1 MACHAMVNS
10 SHFLVNASTRGL
22 DSRRP
27 DEKIQKPQTLFSA
40 EQNIQ
45 NAVRCVLHRG
55 SHPIRF
61 FQETS
66 MTLNCWK
73 FKGWTVCGIVLVSF
87 AAGSLVT
94 ARLANVNQ
102 VRADSNR
109 VFELRIY
116 HALPGRVP
124 ALESRFRD
132 TTSKLLAKHD
142 LNVVGY
148 WVPEDAPWENTFIF
162 MLVHP
167 SREEAKKN
175 WDAFASDPAFQEVV
189 KSEQAGKTV
198 EKVDVTYMR
207 PTDFSPMK

>member
-1 MACHAMVNS
+1 
-10 SHFLVNASTRGL
+10 
-22 DSRRP
+22 
-27 DEKIQKPQTLFSA
+27 
-40 EQNIQ
+40 
-45 NAVRCVLHRG
+45 
-55 SHPIRF
+55 
-61 FQETS
+61 

-73 FKGWTVCGIVLVSF
+73 FKGWNSKRWTVCAIVLVSF

-94 ARLANVNQ
+94 ARLAHLNQ

-116 HALPGRVP
+116 HAVPGKVP

-142 LNVVGY
+142 LKVVGY
-148 WVPEDAPWENTFIF
+148 WVPEDASWNNTFIF
-162 MLVHP
+162 MVAHS
-167 SREEAKKN
+167 SREEAKRN
-175 WDAFASDPAFQEVV
+175 WDALWADPGFQAVV
-189 KSEQAGKTV
+189 KSEPAEKTV